1 MRFICENFVPHFVA
15 ERGCSESQ
23 VYIWWDFMSVSQT
36 DHVMQ
41 KRQIECLPIFVA
53 MSDAVCALRAGDEDF
68 YAKEGAEMY
77 DAMTRSKVPHRHA
90 ASHGKQNTS
99 CSGNAAP
106 SLNPTRL
113 LFVLPRLEYSARGE
127 YWKEGVRIMKYR
139 GFLILGIARPRSSTP
154 EC

>member
-1 MRFICENFVPHFVA
+1 MRAQPKVRFICESFVPHFVG
-15 ERGCSESQ
+15 ECGCSESQ
-23 VYIWWDFMSVSQT
+23 VYIWWDFLSVSQT
-36 DHVMQ
+36 DHAMQ

-99 CSGNAAP
+99 CRP
-106 SLNPTRL
+106 PPPTPHRL
-113 LFVLPRLEYSARGE
+113 LFMLPRLEYSPRRELGVLGPGGE
-127 YWKEGVRIMKYR
+127 
-139 GFLILGIARPRSSTP
+139 S
-154 EC
+154 